1 MTNIS
6 NKSIVDCVTS
16 GITRATDDHR
26 KLTNGNSEMSWAP
39 EYFLTVSIVNELR
52 KLNDACIIL
61 EEPMKESQKQPKRMR
76 GWSPRNRYDI
86 VVRNSNLKPYA
97 AIEVKNRVYEVSD
110 RVIRDFERIST
121 AVTPGND
128 GKKIFGMGIFAFY
141 TIFNGQKNE
150 LIKLK
155 KKISDLYSDLE
166 KELKNTHKGNGKL
179 DKSLIEPIPYT
190 DEDGKMTLWEKE
202 IAVWGGGCLILSP

>member
-61 EEPMKESQKQPKRMR
+61 EEPI
-76 GWSPRNRYDI
+76 RNRE
-86 VVRNSNLKPYA
+86 SNQS
-97 AIEVKNRVYEVSD
+97 V
-110 RVIRDFERIST
+110 
-121 AVTPGND
+121 
-128 GKKIFGMGIFAFY
+128 
-141 TIFNGQKNE
+141 
-150 LIKLK
+150 
-155 KKISDLYSDLE
+155 
-166 KELKNTHKGNGKL
+166 
-179 DKSLIEPIPYT
+179 
-190 DEDGKMTLWEKE
+190 
-202 IAVWGGGCLILSP
+202 